1 MGSPPPPPQ
10 LTSPARSGRPG
21 ATRPPSTLSR
31 ISITAATLLSGGF
44 PRGDRVDRPGRPV
57 ADEDGGARA
66 QDGHRFLEA
75 GEDRGYRAAGFGVL
89 QVQLHRLTLAEGHIR
104 NQCG

>member
-10 LTSPARSGRPG
+10 LTSPARAGRPG

-75 GEDRGYRAAGFGVL
+75 GEERGYRAAGFGALRL
-89 QVQLHRLTLAEGHIR
+89 QRHPLNLAEGPFRH
-104 NQCG
+104 Q